1 MAVTNLPR
9 VPEGLRDL
17 VKTYTKEVLREKP
30 KDLYKFSVDYFE
42 NLAGTRKIQRKVMKY
57 ESQQSYETIM
67 KNRTRQQIPLSL
79 AFHIIPENL
88 TEVIKQFIKAVLR
101 ENPQYLV
108 LFAIDYFKNLQ
119 ASSSKLGDI
128 QYTAYEKFMEKNESK
143 SPARKVTK
151 CECGR
156 ILSSTGGRPEV
167 IQNDTPDEDQQFE
180 KFNKNDQYIKAVYI
194 IQKYIR
200 QYLKHKAEKSSQ
212 VKVTSK
218 SADIYGSQEV
228 LNAIL
233 IIQRQ
238 FRRLIIKKRSK
249 ASAETKQTNEGRY
262 DSLKYMKATLIIQR
276 YMREYFR
283 KKKSK
288 KQALT
293 KSKDSTPDN
302 NISMTTA
309 AFVIQR
315 AFRRMVRARR
325 GKRHI
330 NADLDQC
337 DEMNDNASEAAS
349 YTSAS
354 TALLSTESA
363 GEHDF
368 GSTNE
373 EGVHQQTIKEDEE
386 VENDDTNRKMIF
398 GTDSIKT
405 NTKSASHSGEAKN
418 NNDNFNETEDE
429 QIDKHF
435 GTKTCN
441 ELEKP
446 TTDNDISKNL
456 QLGKIGHD
464 ENIKIILIEEST
476 NPSNIDILEPEQHKA
491 NTIQFRNEILT
502 LETTSDLGNQNSRA
516 RAVSSSVSNNENV
529 ATTHSDLIDD
539 ENRNETQL
547 AEHSE
552 KHLLKTDEFKKSSII
567 KRESLNDDNR
577 IFESAQTIEM
587 DGLEDHNVITSNNVT
602 KESIPESSSKIQSL
616 KSLTESEKI
625 SSPSGSDIELVSKI
639 TTELKASSE
648 SLKTRLLSTDILD
661 LEQNVDQKP
670 LDSIITT
677 LEERSADSSSK
688 ATKPASLESNYD
700 KSANQNHP
708 ISPTLKSVE
717 SDNDNL
723 INQITDDIINNNPIT
738 NQVNDTVDENINK
751 LTTVAEIPV
760 DPQILTVNDEI
771 NSDAITNSQTNN
783 GSDKINSDAI
793 TENTLNENEKTEE
806 SKVDPGNI
814 MVEESLTK
822 SSFQE
827 SLESKEYESIKTLEP
842 SNSFSS
848 INKQNSEIPTDAIT
862 ESTVTEIEQTEE
874 IKSNPSNILEE
885 ESLTKSS
892 IQERLESQENEKK
905 KSASTNSVG
914 SIDKQYSEIE
924 TDAIPKN
931 TSNENEQTKKIK
943 VDKPNSE
950 ISTDAKT
957 LGDLHDLSPIA
968 TDIVDQEQGL
978 DQNKITNISN
988 AAPDHC
994 QNASTDTKNTQSL
1007 ESANDNIGDQ
1017 NPQQKG
1023 DNENSITRTASDS
1036 DTKNM
1041 DDGDDPISPNKSTSE
1056 IQYSIEVNSLQ
1067 TVLKNLH
1074 SQAKNTNNDALS
1086 ENTTSDIAD
1095 TLSNS
1100 ESNEKLFDDLGTS
1113 IIIHSVLPTE
1123 DDYELTIVPPSKIAL
1138 LETLDGNITESSD
1151 LNIIESQSITESTT
1165 SADDLTVIEF
1175 QKPSE
1180 VDISDNKPP
1189 KKTVDEIVETS
1200 SSVNMSEEQNS
1211 IQNDHLLP
1219 PSTEKD
1225 AQITV
1230 PDNIVTDKIDEKV
1243 DNFVENDQIPDT
1255 EINPPSSNEDS
1266 NEPGE
1271 TNINI
1276 IPKVVQKESFDEID
1290 SKTENEKEDSIP
1302 LQEPEDT
1309 QQKLTGMDTG
1319 MLRYKDVSMD
1329 KNSLTQSEAEAVVN
1343 ISSKDENTAQN
1354 ALNNLLEPEGIQV
1367 EQNIAPSDMEIEA
1380 NKTESLK
1387 SEIDSIN
1394 HNENAEKKNENI
1406 KSLDNT
1412 SENGPMKV
1420 IPNESSDG
1428 SKNED
1433 LISDNKPSLPL
1444 SNQLI
1449 GSQISKTASQK
1460 IKKMSNVKDK
1470 QLSNHTSNR
1479 LLQTPIAE
1487 LQLKSFKNST
1497 DEGSWY
1503 EAYTEPNELNM
1514 NTNESSNAK
1523 ESDQQNALLEEIK
1536 SSKNIERS
1544 PSYINGAQDENND
1557 PVKPKQSICYF
1568 ISFDGNDDR
1577 TSFKIPKKFL
1587 RQSEYCIKKNRTKCN
1602 KSKISLDEENLD
1614 DSVIELS
1621 YQEFVTPKLQT
1632 IQELN
1637 ENEVSTELKVDTD
1650 KSVANVQAD
1659 FKEIEDITSNI
1670 ENEPIPGSHDNNK
1683 QNQNRPTELDGQNLC
1698 SSSDNIQL
1706 TNSANIIKRAYRAYK
1721 IRKSRDDSDEVNGLK
1736 DSKTADNEMLDDSK
1750 TTLNPIHAA
1759 IKIQKSFRKAAQKA
1773 PQIVTQESP
1782 IYMVSEVVAAIRIQ
1796 NAFRDYIRRKER
1808 SKPEWFVG
1816 SQPISLLSSASSV
1829 PAAVESLVATT
1840 DDKIDSP
1847 TPESDHNSHIEL
1859 SNLDAQSNGSLELA
1873 TDIDNIVND
1882 LYSNKV
1888 FETDNGDSKNLAGLA
1903 NDEVFDSVEDVGAM
1917 KSSYIERA
1925 STEGATM
1932 RELLN
1937 EFIRQEI
1944 QFSYH
1949 TDNREH
1955 NKGIEEVHEIQCV
1968 KRTVSLSNLD
1978 EDKSD
1983 NDGPENIKE
1992 DKLQHL
1998 NESESEL
2005 DTLDSAAL
2013 KLSKADQIIEKM
2025 SRRRSSEIREKQE
2038 KEDCNIKDSVFD
2050 EPLVQPMSD
2059 LQGQNSLDI
2068 EDGDIVYKRL
2078 QRDETRE
2085 SSAQSESVI
2094 FGNADEDRAMSND
2107 PEIAR
2112 SQLSR
2117 HYTIAGDDPK
2127 TIFKS
2132 VIITDSVKYIDD
2144 ENENAIDGS
2153 KGSSSFCL
2161 DDETSENIR
2170 KKMMAYSLSE
2180 ADSDYCDPNKI
2191 MKDDFHIDTAMAD
2204 AMDTSTETESTIVS
2218 AAAKIQAG
2226 ARGFLTRRRL
2236 RRASA
2241 GTKSSTQETKAS
2253 FGNDAI
2259 SESLERFIEEE
2270 AAKKIQTA
2278 YRLHTKKPKHQ
2289 ALGHRNGSSLESTL
2303 AAKRQMLQRGDALQ
2317 NDSNSSPENENTDGI
2332 SEGQLKKPIETI
2344 SSPNKGTRS
2353 IKRADM
2359 RLNWPVLRQNSMPV
2373 QIECEVLRVI
2383 PKHRRR
2389 RIRSAQDKNKKN

>member
-1 MAVTNLPR
+1 
-9 VPEGLRDL
+9 
-17 VKTYTKEVLREKP
+17 
-30 KDLYKFSVDYFE
+30 
-42 NLAGTRKIQRKVMKY
+42 
-57 ESQQSYETIM
+57 
-67 KNRTRQQIPLSL
+67 
-79 AFHIIPENL
+79 
-88 TEVIKQFIKAVLR
+88 
-101 ENPQYLV
+101 
-108 LFAIDYFKNLQ
+108 
-119 ASSSKLGDI
+119 
-128 QYTAYEKFMEKNESK
+128 
-143 SPARKVTK
+143 
-151 CECGR
+151 
-156 ILSSTGGRPEV
+156 
-167 IQNDTPDEDQQFE
+167 
-180 KFNKNDQYIKAVYI
+180 
-194 IQKYIR
+194 
-200 QYLKHKAEKSSQ
+200 
-212 VKVTSK
+212 
-218 SADIYGSQEV
+218 
-228 LNAIL
+228 
-233 IIQRQ
+233 
-238 FRRLIIKKRSK
+238 
-249 ASAETKQTNEGRY
+249 
-262 DSLKYMKATLIIQR
+262 MKATLIIQR

-1433 LISDNKPSLPL
+1433 LISD
-1444 SNQLI
+1444 
-1449 GSQISKTASQK
+1449 
-1460 IKKMSNVKDK
+1460 V
-1470 QLSNHTSNR
+1470 
-1479 LLQTPIAE
+1479 
-1487 LQLKSFKNST
+1487 NS
-1497 DEGSWY
+1497 
-1503 EAYTEPNELNM
+1503 
-1514 NTNESSNAK
+1514 
-1523 ESDQQNALLEEIK
+1523 
-1536 SSKNIERS
+1536 
-1544 PSYINGAQDENND
+1544 
-1557 PVKPKQSICYF
+1557 
-1568 ISFDGNDDR
+1568 
-1577 TSFKIPKKFL
+1577 
-1587 RQSEYCIKKNRTKCN
+1587 
-1602 KSKISLDEENLD
+1602 
-1614 DSVIELS
+1614 
-1621 YQEFVTPKLQT
+1621 
-1632 IQELN
+1632 
-1637 ENEVSTELKVDTD
+1637 
-1650 KSVANVQAD
+1650 
-1659 FKEIEDITSNI
+1659 
-1670 ENEPIPGSHDNNK
+1670 
-1683 QNQNRPTELDGQNLC
+1683 
-1698 SSSDNIQL
+1698 
-1706 TNSANIIKRAYRAYK
+1706 
-1721 IRKSRDDSDEVNGLK
+1721 
-1736 DSKTADNEMLDDSK
+1736 
-1750 TTLNPIHAA
+1750 
-1759 IKIQKSFRKAAQKA
+1759 
-1773 PQIVTQESP
+1773 
-1782 IYMVSEVVAAIRIQ
+1782 
-1796 NAFRDYIRRKER
+1796 
-1808 SKPEWFVG
+1808 
-1816 SQPISLLSSASSV
+1816 
-1829 PAAVESLVATT
+1829 
-1840 DDKIDSP
+1840 
-1847 TPESDHNSHIEL
+1847 
-1859 SNLDAQSNGSLELA
+1859 
-1873 TDIDNIVND
+1873 
-1882 LYSNKV
+1882 
-1888 FETDNGDSKNLAGLA
+1888 GLA